1 MKLIYLT
8 SSKQLEVESPG
19 LIATAAPAQPPKA
32 AATPKPAPLVM
43 DQGSVIWVIGIV
55 GSLVSVIFNRAIAGL
70 KESVVKLQNRGDRL
84 EQHVSDQ
91 QSLILREYVSKSDL
105 AGTVESLNHS
115 IEKLD
120 TKLESISQDV
130 TAALRRCSNQ

>member
-1 MKLIYLT
+1 M
-8 SSKQLEVESPG
+8 
-19 LIATAAPAQPPKA
+19 
-32 AATPKPAPLVM
+32 
-43 DQGSVIWVIGIV
+43 IGIV